1 MKNKLDVLDLKILD
15 IVQKNNR
22 MPTEKIAKKVS
33 LSPSAVQ
40 RRLEQLRL
48 AGVIQQD
55 VAVISPETVGCKLMA
70 IVAVTLEQER
80 PDIVD
85 RFRRT
90 MIDAPE
96 VLQCYNV
103 TGEADF
109 MIVMAV
115 KDMEEFE
122 IFSLHYFSE
131 NPHVRRFQTN
141 VVVRTVK
148 YGLAVP
154 LRLTS

>member
-1 MKNKLDVLDLKILD
+1 MKNKLDLLDLKILD

-22 MPTEKIAKKVS
+22 LLTEKIAKKVS
-33 LSPSAVQ
+33 LSPSAVR
-40 RRLEQLRL
+40 RRLEQLRF

-55 VAVISPETVGCKLMA
+55 IAVISPEAVGRKLMA
-70 IVAVTLEQER
+70 IVGVTLEQER
-80 PDIVD
+80 PNIIDG
-85 RFRRT
+85 FRRT

-96 VLQCYNV
+96 VMQCYNV
-103 TGEADF
+103 TGEVDF
-109 MIVMAV
+109 VVVMTV

-122 IFSLHYFSE
+122 AFSLHYFSE

-148 YGLAVP
+148 YGLTVP
-154 LRLTS
+154 LRSAS